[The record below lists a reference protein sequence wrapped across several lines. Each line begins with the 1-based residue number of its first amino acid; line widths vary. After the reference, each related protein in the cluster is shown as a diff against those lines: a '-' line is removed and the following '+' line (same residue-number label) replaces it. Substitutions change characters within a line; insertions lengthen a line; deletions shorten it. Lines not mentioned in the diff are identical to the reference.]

1 MSRVIEQAAKSVAT
15 DVYNLGRSD
24 ARKWLKNSNS
34 KPLACLRL
42 EYQDKVV
49 DACEWGTVN
58 APSPHVTAAGILDLL
73 AMYGAGVDSVIEELI
88 LLAKSTARGAM
99 Q

>member
-1 MSRVIEQAAKSVAT
+1 MMTTEQTAKSVAT
-15 DVYNLGRSD
+15 DVYNLGRSN
-24 ARKWLKNSNS
+24 AREWLNNPNS

-42 EYQDKVV
+42 EYQDTVL

-58 APSPHVTAAGILDLL
+58 APSPHLTVPGLMEML
-73 AMYGAGVDSVIEELI
+73 AMYGAGIDSVIEEFIVLTNS
-88 LLAKSTARGAM
+88 AARGAM

>member
-1 MSRVIEQAAKSVAT
+1 MITTEQAAKSVAT
-15 DVYNLGRSD
+15 DVYNRGRSD
-24 ARKWLKNSNS
+24 AREWLKNPNS

-42 EYQDKVV
+42 EYQDTVV

-58 APSPHVTAAGILDLL
+58 APSPHVTVAGLMEML
-73 AMYGAGVDSVIEELI
+73 AMYGAGIDSVIEEFI
-88 LLAKSTARGAM
+88 LLTKSTARGAM